1 MNLFGSLE
9 ISSSALRAERTR
21 AEIVAS
27 NMANA
32 ETTRT
37 PEGGPYKRKMV
48 VFSSD
53 RPNFAS
59 AMEGTGVK
67 ISQVVED
74 KSDPIRRFEP
84 NHPDADAQGYVAY
97 PDINPIEEMT
107 DLMSATRAYEL
118 NASAVQATK
127 TMLQQS
133 LELLK

>member
-1 MNLFGSLE
+1 MNLFGTLD
-9 ISSSALRAERTR
+9 ISSSALKAERMRAEV
-21 AEIVAS
+21 VAN

-48 VFSSD
+48 VFSSA
-53 RPNFAS
+53 RPSFAS
-59 AMEGTGVK
+59 SLEGAGVK
-67 ISQVVED
+67 ISQVLED
-74 KSDPIRRFEP
+74 KSAPIRRFEP
-84 NHPDADAQGYVAY
+84 NHPDADKEGYVAY

-107 DLMSATRAYEL
+107 DLMSAERAYEL

-127 TMLQQS
+127 SMIQQS